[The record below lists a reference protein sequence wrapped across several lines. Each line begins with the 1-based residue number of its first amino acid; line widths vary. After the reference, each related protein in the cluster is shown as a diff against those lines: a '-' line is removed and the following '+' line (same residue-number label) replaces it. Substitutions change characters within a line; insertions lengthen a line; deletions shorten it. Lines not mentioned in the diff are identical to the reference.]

1 MAKDCS
7 IYFDKRKIVLTENL
21 GSHFNDKFGLFASY
35 NTPQELSKILDF
47 FQTTT
52 QVENVFV
59 SGSNL
64 QSMLDEFSC
73 MYRLI
78 VASGGLVE
86 NSKGELLFI
95 FRYGKWDLPKGKLE
109 KNEKIKDAALREV
122 SEETGITNIKLSNH
136 IVDTYHT
143 YKIGNEL
150 VLKKA
155 HWFKMIYSGDQPLI
169 PQQSED
175 ITMAKWFPK
184 NHLDEIMSNTYD
196 TIREVLNSE
205 GVL

>member
-1 MAKDCS
+1 M
-7 IYFDKRKIVLTENL
+7 

>member
-1 MAKDCS
+1 MTKDCS

-21 GSHFNDKFGLFASY
+21 GSHFNEKFGLFASY
-35 NTPQELSKILDF
+35 DSPQELSKILDF

-78 VASGGLVE
+78 EASGGLVE

>member
-1 MAKDCS
+1 MTKDCS

-21 GSHFNDKFGLFASY
+21 GSHFNYNFGLFASY

-64 QSMLDEFSC
+64 QTMLDEFSC

-78 VASGGLVE
+78 EASGGLVE

-155 HWFKMIYSGDQPLI
+155 HWFKMTYSGDQPLI

-184 NHLDEIMSNTYD
+184 NHLDEIISNTYD